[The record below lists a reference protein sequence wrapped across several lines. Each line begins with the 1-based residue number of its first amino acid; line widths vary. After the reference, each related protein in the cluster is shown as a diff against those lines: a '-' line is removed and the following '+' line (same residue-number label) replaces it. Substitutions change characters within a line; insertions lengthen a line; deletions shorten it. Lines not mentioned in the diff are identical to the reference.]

1 MNFSE
6 ILASEEVKRQ
16 IKNAA
21 YPLVTMVYNEIY
33 VYVWFICI
41 YNIFLLGLVVINVY
55 LLVRY
60 MRVMDKHDV
69 LDHEVSFSLA

>member
-69 LDHEVSFSLA
+69 LDHEV

>member
-69 LDHEVSFSLA
+69 LDHEVSFSLT

>member
-1 MNFSE
+1 MNLSE
-6 ILASEEVKRQ
+6 LWENEEVKRQ

-21 YPLVTMVYNEIY
+21 YPLVAMVYNEIY

-41 YNIFLLGLVVINVY
+41 YNIFLLGLVVLNVY

-60 MRVMDKHDV
+60 MRVMNKHEI
-69 LDHEVSFSLA
+69 LDQDM

>member
-69 LDHEVSFSLA
+69 LDHEVSSSLA

>member
-1 MNFSE
+1 MNLSE
-6 ILASEEVKRQ
+6 LWENEEVKRQ
-16 IKNAA
+16 IKNAT

-41 YNIFLLGLVVINVY
+41 YNIFLLGLVVLNVY

-60 MRVMDKHDV
+60 MRVMDKHDFV
-69 LDHEVSFSLA
+69 NEGV

>member
-1 MNFSE
+1 MNLSE
-6 ILASEEVKRQ
+6 IWESEEVKRQ
-16 IKNAA
+16 IKSAA

-41 YNIFLLGLVVINVY
+41 YNIFLLGLVVLNVY

-60 MRVMDKHDV
+60 MRVMDKHECV
-69 LDHEVSFSLA
+69 NESV